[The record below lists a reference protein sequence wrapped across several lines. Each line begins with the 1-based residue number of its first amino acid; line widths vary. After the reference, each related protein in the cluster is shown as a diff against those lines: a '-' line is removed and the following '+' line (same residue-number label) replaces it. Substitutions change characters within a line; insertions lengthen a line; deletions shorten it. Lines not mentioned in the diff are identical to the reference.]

1 MKSDTRFVLTVV
13 TAVLFFLVGQ
23 QGTTGASDNVVP
35 YTSSCEDADNYGWV
49 KGENHCFAI
58 ATVLP
63 PKAVS
68 SPVLRI
74 YLHGDN
80 SRGRPRG
87 IPSDSMYRYVMPT
100 PSGTVSVAMLRPGHR
115 DTEGRQSS
123 SKSYGHINAETY
135 EDIDEVAAAVRRL
148 REHYNA
154 SRVVMIGFSGGC
166 NTVGVVLG
174 RHPGTADAALLG
186 GCACDKVAK
195 SNYHGKGVNRDDIS
209 PIEYVNKIPLTTKII
224 AVTGTR
230 DETNPPSICEPFIT
244 RLKEREVSA
253 RMDLVEGIKHQFG
266 SLART
271 KTYQSALAE
280 LNKE

>member
-1 MKSDTRFVLTVV
+1 MRRSIRAVLIAV
-13 TAVLFFLVGQ
+13 TAVLFLVVGRQ
-23 QGTTGASDNVVP
+23 EHTGASDNVVP
-35 YTSSCEDADNYGWV
+35 FTNSCEDADNFGWV

-63 PKAVS
+63 QKAVS
-68 SPVLRI
+68 NPVLRI

-87 IPSDSMYRYVMPT
+87 IPSDSMYRYAART
-100 PSGTVSVAMLRPGHR
+100 PSGTVSVAMLRLGHR
-115 DTEGRQSS
+115 DSEGRQSS
-123 SKSYGHINAETY
+123 NKSYGHINWETY
-135 EDIDEVAAAVRRL
+135 EDISEVAAAARRL

-166 NTVGVVLG
+166 NTIGAILG

-195 SNYHGKGVNRDDIS
+195 SNYHGKSVRRDDIS
-209 PIEYVNKIPLTTKII
+209 PIEHVKKIPLNTKII

-230 DETNPPSICEPFIT
+230 DETNPPSMCEPFIA
-244 RLKEREVSA
+244 RLKERGVSA
-253 RMDLVEGIKHQFG
+253 RLELVEGIKHQFG
-266 SLART
+266 ALART
-271 KTYQSALAE
+271 KTYQKVLAE